1 MSVSATRTERATSE
15 LLEYVSEAVAA
26 AGVLR
31 TAVRLGVLDQL
42 DAGVAT
48 APELAAACDI
58 GEPGAERLLSALG
71 GLGLLELHGG
81 RWRRRLAEFLAG
93 ALGRDVGSP

>member
-15 LLEYVSEAVAA
+15 SLEYVSEAVAA

-42 DAGVAT
+42 DAELGLHLRTGSGGVHPLEAYREWLAEVGFQ
-48 APELAAACDI
+48 APEI
-58 GEPGAERLLSALG
+58 HELLDDFPLTLIIARKPS
-71 GLGLLELHGG
+71 E
-81 RWRRRLAEFLAG
+81 
-93 ALGRDVGSP
+93 